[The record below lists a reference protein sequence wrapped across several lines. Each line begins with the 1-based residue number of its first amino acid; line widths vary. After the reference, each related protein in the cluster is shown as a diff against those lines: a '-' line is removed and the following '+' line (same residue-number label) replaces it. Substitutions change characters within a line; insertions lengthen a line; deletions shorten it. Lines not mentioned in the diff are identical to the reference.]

1 MGRRRG
7 VPMSS
12 NNRRRRPPPTRR
24 SPTPGRVP
32 KSRRPSTR
40 VTGKVGGRP
49 ERAATSSGPPK
60 GVGGEQI
67 EGRQAVRE
75 LLMAGSRRINEVLVS
90 ADADDRPILEEILE
104 LARSRR
110 VLVREISRSKLR
122 DLARTEAPQ
131 GVVAKAAPL
140 HDHEVLDLCTPVGGT
155 PPFLLA
161 LDGVTDPGNL
171 GALLRTAE
179 CAGVT
184 GVILPRHRAANVTPA
199 VAKAAAG
206 AVEHL
211 RIAMVGGLPTALAT
225 LRDADVWT
233 LGFDAGGRHGLFDPL
248 AAMTDAVCVVLGAEG
263 AGLSR
268 LVRERCDEIVSIPLA
283 GQLDSLNVSTAG
295 ALALFEV
302 VRARST
308 R

>member
-1 MGRRRG
+1 
-7 VPMSS
+7 MSG

-24 SPTPGRVP
+24 SPSPGSAP
-32 KSRRPSTR
+32 KSRRPSGR
-40 VTGKVGGRP
+40 VTGKVDGRAD
-49 ERAATSSGPPK
+49 RGSGGPPK

-75 LLMAGSRRINEVLVS
+75 LLMAGNRPIHELLVS
-90 ADADDRPILEEILE
+90 GDADDRPILEEILE

-110 VLVREISRSKLR
+110 VQVREVSRGKLR
-122 DLARTEAPQ
+122 DEARTESPQ
-131 GVVAKAAPL
+131 GVLAKAAPL
-140 HDHEVLDLCTPVGGT
+140 HDHEVADLCKPVGGR

-199 VAKAAAG
+199 VAKASAG

-225 LRDADVWT
+225 LSEAHVWT
-233 LGFDAGGRHGLFDPL
+233 LGFDAGGRHGLFDALP
-248 AAMTDAVCVVLGAEG
+248 AMTDAVCVVMGAEG

-268 LVRERCDEIVSIPLA
+268 LVRDRCDEIVSIPLA
-283 GQLDSLNVSTAG
+283 GHIDSLNVSTAG

-302 VRARST
+302 VRARASS
-308 R
+308 

>member
-1 MGRRRG
+1 MGGRG
-7 VPMSS
+7 GLAMSAK
-12 NNRRRRPPPTRR
+12 NRRRRPPPTRK
-24 SPTPGRVP
+24 SPDPGRVS
-32 KSRRPSTR
+32 KSRRPPGR
-40 VTGKVGGRP
+40 VTGKVDGRP
-49 ERAATSSGPPK
+49 DRAGSGPPK

-75 LLMAGSRRINEVLVS
+75 LLMAGTRRINELLVS

-110 VLVREISRSKLR
+110 VPVREVSRGKLR
-122 DLARTEAPQ
+122 DQARTESPQ
-131 GVVAKAAPL
+131 GVLAKAAPL
-140 HDHEVLDLCTPVGGT
+140 HDHEVIDLCKPVGGR

-199 VAKAAAG
+199 VAKASAG
-206 AVEHL
+206 AIEHL
-211 RIAMVGGLPTALAT
+211 RIAMVGGLPTALST
-225 LRDADVWT
+225 LADAHVWT
-233 LGFDAGGRHGLFDPL
+233 LGFDAGGGHGLFDPL
-248 AAMTDAVCVVLGAEG
+248 AAMKDAVCVVMGAEG

-283 GQLDSLNVSTAG
+283 GHLDSLNVSTAG

-302 VRARST
+302 VRARSAS
-308 R
+308 